1 MKKIFGIWSMAHYI
15 VLEFKN
21 NLKRE
26 RMKNMKLIIG
36 TTLASCQTLQAAI
49 NHFTREK
56 NIFWLKES
64 GAAVDSIHNG
74 VSINTIDEID
84 DVNSVFIAIVS
95 PDTKID
101 NRGNK
106 KILRI
111 YERKEGGW
119 KSDPQSVVVDDLSQ
133 IDKLLDMGKYPG
145 MVQLLSC
152 YGNSADGFKSLILEQ
167 YKGALEAI
175 KNSKGVAVFN
185 AQRLGEFVASSLK
198 SSGVNILTFI
208 DNGTSKHGT
217 TVSGISVIP
226 LSALEDKETPII
238 IATTRFSKSIAEQ
251 LKANGFNNYLPYP
264 VLSLIN
270 PDLYP
275 HEIPYI
281 GIQED
286 FSQNIPRHLG
296 VFLSLVDDKSREVHD
311 GLIQYR
317 LKYDAAYA
325 DKVADQYDRQ
335 YFDEK
340 LIGYSKDNIF
350 VDLGGYDGDTVEKY
364 IQFGENVYKKI
375 YLFEPDAS
383 ILERAKVR
391 LKDFNHI
398 EYIQTGAYSKDGE
411 LRFSASGRT
420 NGFFSD
426 VGELIIPVQKLDTVV
441 KEDPALIKMDIEG
454 SEKDALIG
462 AANTIQR
469 AKPKLAIAAYHFAT
483 DLWRLIDVIREINPS
498 YKFYLRHYSETG
510 LESVIYAV

>member
-1 MKKIFGIWSMAHYI
+1 
-15 VLEFKN
+15 
-21 NLKRE
+21 
-26 RMKNMKLIIG
+26 MKNIKLIVG
-36 TTLASCQTLQAAI
+36 TSLASCAGLQPAI
-49 NHFTREK
+49 NHFTKENK
-56 NIFWLKES
+56 IFWLKECES
-64 GAAVDSIHNG
+64 VIDSIYRGETINALDEINDQESIFIAAVAAETKFHNL
-74 VSINTIDEID
+74 D
-84 DVNSVFIAIVS
+84 
-95 PDTKID
+95 
-101 NRGNK
+101 NK

-111 YERKEGGW
+111 YERNKDGW
-119 KSDPQSVVVDDLSQ
+119 KNDPQAVVVDDFSQ
-133 IDKLLDMGKYPG
+133 VNQLFDMSKYPG
-145 MVQLLSC
+145 MMQLLSC
-152 YGNSADGFKSLILEQ
+152 YGNTAGEFRELIFGQ
-167 YKGALEAI
+167 YKNALEAM
-175 KNSKGVAVFN
+175 KNAKGVAVFN
-185 AQRLGEFVASSLK
+185 AQRLGEFVANSLK
-198 SSGVNILTFI
+198 SSGVNVLTFL
-208 DNGTSKHGT
+208 DNGASKHGT
-217 TVSGISVIP
+217 TVSDIRVVS
-226 LSALEDKETPII
+226 LADLKDKETPII
-238 IATTRFSKSIAEQ
+238 IATTRFSKSIAKQ

-264 VLSLIN
+264 VLSLID
-270 PDLYP
+270 PQLYP

-317 LKYDAAYA
+317 LKYDASYA
-325 DKVADQYDRQ
+325 DAVADQYDRQ

-340 LIGYSKDNIF
+340 LISFSNDDVF

-364 IQFGENVYKKI
+364 IQFGSNVYKKI
-375 YLFEPDAS
+375 YLFEPDGS

-398 EYIQTGAYSKDGE
+398 EFVPTGAFSKDGE

-426 VGELIIPVQKLDTVV
+426 QGDLIIPVQKLDSAV

-462 AANTIQR
+462 ATNTIQSV
-469 AKPKLAIAAYHFAT
+469 KPKLAIAAYHFAT
-483 DLWRLIDVIREINPS
+483 DLWRLVDVIREINPT